1 VRHVNQLIAV
11 ISCLVGLGS
20 FAAGGPRSPAP
31 IFIQYCSGCHGLN
44 GDGGGA
50 TSGIP
55 KFRDFVGAFA
65 GDELGRTYVL
75 HVPGIANTGLDADT
89 IAAVV
94 NYVMTTWGGASL
106 PQQFRAFTKMEVETR
121 RRYPV
126 SDIVALRREVVVR
139 LRAKGIAT
147 ATYPWP

>member
-1 VRHVNQLIAV
+1 MQHVSRLTTVLI
-11 ISCLVGLGS
+11 GLASFGS
-20 FAAGGPRSPAP
+20 IAAGAPRSPAP
-31 IFIQYCSGCHGLN
+31 IFIQHCSGCHGLN

-75 HVPGIANTGLDADT
+75 HVPGIANTSLDDDA

-94 NYVMTTWGGASL
+94 NYVMTTWGGESL
-106 PQQFRAFTKMEVETR
+106 PKKFRAFTKTEVEAR

-147 ATYPWP
+147 AAYPWP

>member
-1 VRHVNQLIAV
+1 LARLT
-11 ISCLVGLGS
+11 G
-20 FAAGGPRSPAP
+20 GGPRSPAP
-31 IFIQYCSGCHGLN
+31 IFIQHCSGCHGLN

-75 HVPGIANTGLDADT
+75 HVPGIANTSLDADT

-94 NYVMTTWGGASL
+94 NYVMTTWGGVSL
-106 PQQFRAFTKMEVETR
+106 PKKFRAFTKMEVETR

-139 LRAKGIAT
+139 LHAKGIAT
-147 ATYPWP
+147 SAYPWP

>member
-1 VRHVNQLIAV
+1 M
-11 ISCLVGLGS
+11 SLGS
-20 FAAGGPRSPAP
+20 VASGGSRSPEP
-31 IFIQYCSGCHGLN
+31 IFIQHCSGCHGLN

-55 KFRDFVGAFA
+55 RFRDFVGAFA

-75 HVPGIANTGLDADT
+75 HVPGIANTSLDDET
-89 IAAVV
+89 IATVV
-94 NYVMTTWGGASL
+94 NYVMTTWGGTSL
-106 PQQFRAFTKMEVETR
+106 PKQFRAFTKGEVEAR

-126 SDIVALRREVVVR
+126 SDIVALRREVVAR
-139 LRAKGIAT
+139 LRARGIST